1 MTISRQVASLASVA
15 LGVVL
20 ITAKIIISII
30 TGSLSIL
37 AEAFDAA
44 FDLLAAGVTVLAV
57 RIAERPPDEN
67 HPYGH
72 ARADNLGALA
82 QTVLLVVTAAWIL
95 WHAGQ
100 RIFVAPAIPEVNVWA
115 LLVIVISLAINV
127 FRVYMLNRA
136 THSAASPS
144 LAASIANFSIDMLG
158 SLVVLLALLII
169 SLREWLPIPF
179 WLVAR
184 ADALAAA
191 CVALLGLLVAWRLG
205 TEAIRALMDDVSP
218 DLNRRLISR
227 ITEIPDVID
236 NSVLVRTRFVGSTP
250 YVEVTVG
257 TQRDRSLEE
266 AHRLADDVEH
276 AVCTE
281 LDEAQ
286 VLVHVKPTRTE
297 RESYATA
304 VYSIAQRLGL
314 RIHNLDMYQL
324 AEGVRIEMDLELPSN
339 LTLAEAHH
347 HSEELEEA
355 IIHELPAR
363 TSVAIHLE
371 PRRDKIQ
378 PAVRYGPVLEQVQH
392 ALKALPEIAASVS
405 RTEALLTDK
414 GTIVVLH
421 CSFPGHTPLT
431 EVHTRMACIEHDL
444 LRVMPDIVRV
454 QIDPEPLDEARPPTE
469 HHTQL

>member
-1 MTISRQVASLASVA
+1 MTISRQVASFASVV

-20 ITAKIIISII
+20 IAAKVVISVI

-44 FDLLAAGVTVLAV
+44 LDLLAAGVTLLAV
-57 RIAERPPDEN
+57 RIADRPPDEN

-82 QTVLLVVTAAWIL
+82 QTVLLVVAAGWIL
-95 WHAGQ
+95 WQAGQ
-100 RIFVAPAIPEVNVWA
+100 RIFIEPAIPEVTIWA
-115 LLVIVISLAINV
+115 LLVVVISLGINL
-127 FRVYMLNRA
+127 FRIYILNRA
-136 THSAASPS
+136 THEAASPS
-144 LAASIANFSIDMLG
+144 LAASIANFSVDMLG
-158 SLVVLLALLII
+158 SLVVLLALLTI
-169 SLREWLPIPF
+169 SLREWLPLPF

-191 CVALLGLLVAWRLG
+191 FVALLGLIVAWRLG
-205 TEAIRALMDDVSP
+205 TEAIHALMDDVSP
-218 DLNRRLISR
+218 DLNRRLVDR
-227 ITEIPDVID
+227 IAEIPEVVD
-236 NSVLVRTRFVGSTP
+236 NSVLVRTRFVGSIP

-257 TQRDRSLEE
+257 TPRDRSLEE
-266 AHRLADDVEH
+266 AHQLADDIEQ
-276 AVCTE
+276 AVCNE
-281 LDEAQ
+281 LDAAQ

-324 AEGVRIEMDLELPSN
+324 AEGVRIKMDLELPSS
-339 LTLAEAHH
+339 LTLAEAHQ
-347 HSEELEEA
+347 HSEELEAA
-355 IIHELPAR
+355 IVSELPAR

-378 PAVRYGPVLEQVQH
+378 PAVRYGPVVEQVQH
-392 ALKALPEIAASVS
+392 ALEALPDIAANVS
-405 RTEALLTDK
+405 HTEALLTDK

-421 CSFPGHTPLT
+421 CAFPGTTPLT

-444 LRVMPDIVRV
+444 LRIMPDIVRV
-454 QIDPEPLDEARPPTE
+454 QIDPEPLDGAPPT
-469 HHTQL
+469 

>member
-1 MTISRQVASLASVA
+1 MTISRQVASFASVG

-20 ITAKIIISII
+20 IAAKVIISII

-44 FDLLAAGVTVLAV
+44 LDLLAAGVTLLAV
-57 RIAERPPDEN
+57 HIADRPPDEN

-82 QTVLLVVTAAWIL
+82 QTVLLVVAAGWIL
-95 WHAGQ
+95 WQAGQ
-100 RIFVAPAIPEVNVWA
+100 RIFVEPAIPDVTIWA
-115 LLVIVISLAINV
+115 LLVVFISLGINV
-127 FRVYMLNRA
+127 FRIYILNRA
-136 THSAASPS
+136 THEEASPS
-144 LAASIANFSIDMLG
+144 LAASIANFSVDMLG
-158 SLVVLLALLII
+158 SLVVLLALLTI
-169 SLREWLPIPF
+169 SLRAWLPLPF

-191 CVALLGLLVAWRLG
+191 FVALLGLVVAWRLG
-205 TEAIRALMDDVSP
+205 SEAIRALMDDVSP
-218 DLNRRLISR
+218 DLNRRLVDR
-227 ITEIPDVID
+227 IAEIPEVVDD
-236 NSVLVRTRFVGSTP
+236 SVLVRTRFVGNTP

-257 TQRDRSLEE
+257 TPRDRSLEE
-266 AHRLADDVEH
+266 AHQLADDVEQ
-276 AVCTE
+276 AVCAE
-281 LDEAQ
+281 LDTAQ
-286 VLVHVKPTRTE
+286 VLVHVEPTRTE

-324 AEGVRIEMDLELPSN
+324 AEGVRIEMDLELPSS

-347 HSEELEEA
+347 HSEELEAA
-355 IIHELPAR
+355 IISELPAG

-371 PRRDKIQ
+371 PRRDKMQ
-378 PAVRYGPVLEQVQH
+378 PAVRYGPILEQVQH
-392 ALKALPEIAASVS
+392 ALETLPDIAASVS
-405 RTEALLTDK
+405 RIEALLTDK

-421 CSFPGHTPLT
+421 CHFPGTTPLT

-444 LRVMPDIVRV
+444 LRIMPDIVRV
-454 QIDPEPLDEARPPTE
+454 QIDPEPLDGTPT
-469 HHTQL
+469 T